1 MENTLS
7 GMVVTISI
15 IVITVIFS
23 ILGFNNQT
31 LFSRCKF
38 SPYDIKHSGQW
49 YRFFTYGF
57 LHVGWFH
64 LAINM
69 FVLFSF
75 GRMVEKAFGYYFESK
90 YILYYILLYMGA
102 LLLSVIPTLG
112 KHKNDVFYSSVGAS
126 GAVSAI
132 VFSSILI
139 EPLQKIYLFFIPIGI
154 PAVIFGLLY
163 IAYEY
168 WMARRAKDNIG
179 HDAHLWGAVIGL
191 VFTIAMKPIIF
202 IYFLQKLGLNINW

>member
-1 MENTLS
+1 MEATFS
-7 GMVVTISI
+7 SI
-15 IVITVIFS
+15 IVTVSIIAVTVIFS
-23 ILGFNNQT
+23 ILGFNNRE
-31 LFSRCKF
+31 LFSKCKF
-38 SPYDIKHSGQW
+38 SPYDVKHSGQW

-75 GRMVEKAFGYYFESK
+75 GRAVEVAYRYYFGSK
-90 YILYYILLYMGA
+90 YILYFILLYVGA

-126 GAVSAI
+126 GAVSAV
-132 VFSSILI
+132 VFASII
-139 EPLQKIYLFFIPIGI
+139 ISPLQKIYLFFIPIGI
-154 PAVIFGLLY
+154 PAVIFGVLY

-168 WMARRAKDNIG
+168 WMSRRAKDNIG
-179 HDAHLWGAVIGL
+179 HDAHLWGAIIGL
-191 VFTIAMKPIIF
+191 AFTIAMKPVIF
-202 IYFLQKLGLNINW
+202 LYFLQQLGFEINL

>member
-1 MENTLS
+1 MEI
-7 GMVVTISI
+7 TISI
-15 IVITVIFS
+15 IAVTVIFS
-23 ILGFNNQT
+23 FLGFNNQN
-31 LFSRCKF
+31 LFNKCKF
-38 SPYDIKHSGQW
+38 SPYDVKHSGQW

-64 LAINM
+64 LIINM

-75 GRMVEKAFGYYFESK
+75 GRMVEKAYSYYFGSK
-90 YILYYILLYMGA
+90 YILYFLLLYIGS

-132 VFSSILI
+132 VFASII
-139 EPLQKIYLFFIPIGI
+139 IAPLQKIYIFFIPIGI
-154 PAVIFGLLY
+154 PAVIFGLIY

-168 WMARRAKDNIG
+168 WMSRRAKDNIG
-179 HDAHLWGAVIGL
+179 HDAHLWGAIIGII
-191 VFTIAMKPIIF
+191 FTIAMKPKIF
-202 IYFLQKLGLNINW
+202 LFFLQQLGFQVNI